1 VGNWK
6 DSQQE
11 DTQTIEIHLTRGVV
25 MALGLML
32 LVAAA
37 LGYLAWSER
46 EAAAAGAQS
55 ISAQAG
61 TPAKYYL
68 TSSAVAANNALTAC
82 ATGYHMASMWEIIDV
97 SNLEYNSTLSY
108 TLTDSGSG
116 PPSVYQGWV
125 RTGYNTASSTTPGQG
140 NCLAWTS
147 TVATNYGTTVRLPP
161 DWTVAAAQSAPWEAD
176 AEACNVSTRVWCVG
190 DDVIG
195 GETYLPNVVKSY

>member
-1 VGNWK
+1 MGGRVR
-6 DSQQE
+6 
-11 DTQTIEIHLTRGVV
+11 IRIHCRRRSDLVVLLTL
-25 MALGLML
+25 ALLA
-32 LVAAA
+32 AAA
-37 LGYLAWSER
+37 LSVLFLSDGRADASPSGDLQQLSVSPR
-46 EAAAAGAQS
+46 R
-55 ISAQAG
+55 
-61 TPAKYYL
+61 YYL

-97 SNLEYNSTLSY
+97 SNLEYNSTLGL